1 MELHSRFQDLLLEK
15 EDHLCLEWIDA
26 LRVVLI
32 VGERNAKEGPKIKK
46 VACSGSSASMR
57 SLRGSLARSVYVH

>member
-32 VGERNAKEGPKIKK
+32 VGERNAKGGSQDKEGGMFRVERINEE
-46 VACSGSSASMR
+46 SEG
-57 SLRGSLARSVYVH
+57 